1 MLIELHIE
9 NLGVIERASLVF
21 TAGMTAL
28 TGETG
33 AGKTMLV
40 EAIELLVG
48 GRADAAIVRRGAS
61 EARVDGR
68 LLVPRRD
75 GTDGVDEVVLSRV
88 VPLDGRSRAYVNG
101 RPATVT
107 HLGEIAS
114 GVIDMHGQH
123 AHQGLLTVAT
133 QRAALDRYGK
143 VDLSALRV
151 ARARVT
157 ELDAE
162 LATLGGDERARARE
176 IDLLRFQVAELNTA
190 GVDNAQEDELLAAEE
205 STLADAVAHRE
216 AGQQAVESL
225 RGDGGAS
232 DCLSIAL
239 GQLGDRLP
247 YAPLA
252 ERLAGVAAELYDI
265 IAEVRDNAEGIDE
278 DPLRLAELRQRRQL
292 LVDLRR
298 KYGADL
304 AEVMQ
309 FHAEAE
315 TRLRELEQ
323 YDRRAA
329 ELDHLRREAMA
340 ESAREAGRVGGQ
352 RRSAAPQ
359 LATAVETCLR
369 TLAMPNASVDVS
381 VSNSGDHDPGDEVVF
396 LLAANPGS
404 VLQPLSKVASGGEL
418 ARAMLALRLVLVAV
432 GEGVAPALVF
442 DEVDAGIG
450 GAAAI
455 TVGRALA
462 DLAVHHQVLVVTHLP
477 QVAAH
482 AEQQLVVT
490 KRVAD
495 NATYTDVSSVGG
507 EDRVAEV
514 ARMLAGHESEEALAH
529 ARTLLGSAV
538 SRNSA
543 S

>member
-1 MLIELHIE
+1 VLIELHIE

-359 LATAVETCLR
+359 LAKAVETCLR

-490 KRVAD
+490 KRVAG

>member
-359 LATAVETCLR
+359 LAKAVETCLR

-462 DLAVHHQVLVVTHLP
+462 DLAAHHQVLVVTHLP

-490 KRVAD
+490 KRVAG